1 MKTSLLSICSVAFVL
16 VLAAPRE
23 SAGADK
29 IRVGYGSMSVHYA
42 PIWIAGDA
50 QLYQKNGL
58 DAEVLYLESALVRSA
73 LIAGEIAMGGMS
85 ATTMAA
91 PRLQGADT
99 VMVASFLNTLQYR
112 LVVRP
117 EIKSVA
123 DLKKKRVGVAG
134 FGLGAH
140 RGAQILLAKLGL
152 NPDTDVVM
160 LQTGGEPTRVA
171 ALVTGSIDATVLNPP
186 AHNRAAEAGMRI
198 LANMAEMNFPYLA
211 SSLVTTDSFVKKNPD
226 VARRVVKSVIDS
238 IHVLKTNPEL
248 SKRTVRKY
256 MRLKENR
263 DVDEAYQIIRDVTQ
277 RKPYPTLEGLKGVMD
292 ELSVKMPAAK
302 TANLQDFMDIRFIE
316 EFDRSG
322 YIDRLYQ

>member
-211 SSLVTTDSFVKKNPD
+211 SSLVTTESFVKKNPD

-302 TANLQDFMDIRFIE
+302 TVNLQDFMDIRFIE

>member
-1 MKTSLLSICSVAFVL
+1 MKILLSLLSLAVAL
-16 VLAAPRE
+16 LLAVPRVS
-23 SAGADK
+23 SAADK
-29 IRVGYGSMSVHYA
+29 IRLGYGSMSVHYA
-42 PIWIAGDA
+42 PIWIAGEA

-99 VMVASFLNTLQYR
+99 VIAASFLNTLQYR

-211 SSLVTTDSFVKKNPD
+211 SSLVTTESFVKKNPD
-226 VARRVVKSVIDS
+226 IARRVVKSIIDS
-238 IHVLKTNPEL
+238 IHVIKTNPEL
-248 SKRTVRKY
+248 SKRTVKKY
-256 MRLKENR
+256 MRIKENR

-302 TANLQDFMDIRFIE
+302 TANLRDFMDIRFIE
-316 EFDRSG
+316 EFDRTG

>member
-1 MKTSLLSICSVAFVL
+1 MKILLLSIWSVAVAL
-16 VLAAPRE
+16 ILTAPNE
-23 SAGADK
+23 TFGADK

-99 VMVASFLNTLQYR
+99 VIVASFLNTLQYR

-117 EIKSVA
+117 EIKSVT

-226 VARRVVKSVIDS
+226 IARRVVKSIIDS
-238 IHVLKTNPEL
+238 IHVIKTNPEL
-248 SKRTVRKY
+248 SKRTVKKY
-256 MRLKENR
+256 MRIKENR

-277 RKPYPTLEGLKGVMD
+277 RKPYPTLDGLKGVMD

-302 TANLQDFMDIRFIE
+302 TANLRDFMDIRFIE

>member
-1 MKTSLLSICSVAFVL
+1 MKILLLSIGSVAVVL
-16 VLAAPRE
+16 ILIAPGE
-23 SAGADK
+23 SSGADK
-29 IRVGYGSMSVHYA
+29 IRLGYGSMSVHYA
-42 PIWIAGDA
+42 PIWIAGEA
-50 QLYQKNGL
+50 QLYQKNAL

-99 VMVASFLNTLQYR
+99 VIVASFLNTLQYR

-171 ALVTGSIDATVLNPP
+171 ALVSGSIDATVLNPP

-198 LANMAEMNFPYLA
+198 LANMAEMTFPYLA
-211 SSLVTTDSFVKKNPD
+211 SSLVTTESFVKKNPD
-226 VARRVVKSVIDS
+226 TARRVVKSIIDS
-238 IHVLKTNPEL
+238 IHVIKTNPEL
-248 SKRTVRKY
+248 SKRTVKKY
-256 MRLKENR
+256 MRIKENR

-277 RKPYPTLEGLKGVMD
+277 RKPYPTLDGLKGVMD

-302 TANLQDFMDIRFIE
+302 TANLLDFMDIRFIE